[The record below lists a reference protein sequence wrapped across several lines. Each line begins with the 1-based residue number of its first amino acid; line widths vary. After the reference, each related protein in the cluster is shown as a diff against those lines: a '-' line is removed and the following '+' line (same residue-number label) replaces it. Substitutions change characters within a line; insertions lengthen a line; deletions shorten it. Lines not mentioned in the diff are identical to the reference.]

1 MWFNLNRVQKP
12 GPGRHVGEPCV
23 GAMKYAWFSDAR
35 FRRAVSMAIDRD
47 AIIRSVYFNDGM
59 KNWSVMTPAAKEW
72 FDPSLT
78 GPDHDP
84 DGARKLL
91 AEMGLRD
98 RNGDGV
104 LEDAAGHPVSFT
116 MRTNADNVMRV
127 QMMNFIKDDLAKVGI
142 RCLPQPLEMK
152 ALISNLR
159 EDFQYEAMLL
169 GLGSAVPP
177 DPGMAANVYR
187 SSGLTHFWHVRERQP
202 ATPEEARIDSLIE
215 ANLTAGSMAE
225 RKQTYAEMTRILDD
239 QAYFIWLPVL
249 RIKIPVRNGYG
260 NLHPTVIPH
269 RVLWN
274 IDQVFARHPQP
285 AA

>member
-1 MWFNLNRVQKP
+1 
-12 GPGRHVGEPCV
+12 
-23 GAMKYAWFSDAR
+23 
-35 FRRAVSMAIDRD
+35 
-47 AIIRSVYFNDGM
+47 
-59 KNWSVMTPAAKEW
+59 
-72 FDPSLT
+72 
-78 GPDHDP
+78 
-84 DGARKLL
+84 
-91 AEMGLRD
+91 MGLRD

-116 MRTNADNVMRV
+116 VRTNADNVMRV

-187 SSGLTHFWHVRERQP
+187 SSGLTHFWHIRQRRP
-202 ATPEEARIDSLIE
+202 ATPEEARIDSLME
-215 ANLTAGSMAE
+215 VNLTAGSMAE
-225 RKQTYAEMTRILDD
+225 RKDTYAEMTRILDD

-274 IDQVFARHPQP
+274 IDRVFARHPLP

>member
-1 MWFNLNRVQKP
+1 
-12 GPGRHVGEPCV
+12 
-23 GAMKYAWFSDAR
+23 
-35 FRRAVSMAIDRD
+35 
-47 AIIRSVYFNDGM
+47 
-59 KNWSVMTPAAKEW
+59 
-72 FDPSLT
+72 
-78 GPDHDP
+78 
-84 DGARKLL
+84 
-91 AEMGLRD
+91 
-98 RNGDGV
+98 
-104 LEDAAGHPVSFT
+104 